1 MGEFRALPREAAQPH
16 RNQEN
21 ARTGRRSLTVLSS
34 HQAHQSTAISQARGT
49 KSRPEYGAESIP
61 ALSHLNTLLPASMR
75 RPRRVPEKPEPNR
88 GETGLGRGSPS
99 RGEPCEAI
107 GTLEQAEM
115 ESRQE
120 APRKEEPILSSL
132 SSISSVSRLTE
143 SGAPITPCPRQK
155 RDREGGERR
164 PAQERAASASAVKW
178 PEAEGRPGLTPE
190 PGSARQWLLARRICL
205 MRSRNPPHGLQGIR
219 PAGKRK
225 NAGERHAEKSP
236 APAADQRA
244 ASLSKAPEEREPRIA
259 SRRPPGSSA

>member
-1 MGEFRALPREAAQPH
+1 MERKEPERRSIEDKGHRRAVRGHWNPG
-16 RNQEN
+16 
-21 ARTGRRSLTVLSS
+21 TGRDGE
-34 HQAHQSTAISQARGT
+34 QAGSATERGAH
-49 KSRPEYGAESIP
+49 P
-61 ALSHLNTLLPASMR
+61 LLTLLH
-75 RPRRVPEKPEPNR
+75 
-88 GETGLGRGSPS
+88 L
-99 RGEPCEAI
+99 
-107 GTLEQAEM
+107 
-115 ESRQE
+115 
-120 APRKEEPILSSL
+120 
-132 SSISSVSRLTE
+132 
-143 SGAPITPCPRQK
+143 QK

-244 ASLSKAPEEREPRIA
+244 TSLSKAPEEREPRMA

>member
-1 MGEFRALPREAAQPH
+1 
-16 RNQEN
+16 
-21 ARTGRRSLTVLSS
+21 
-34 HQAHQSTAISQARGT
+34 
-49 KSRPEYGAESIP
+49 
-61 ALSHLNTLLPASMR
+61 MR
-75 RPRRVPEKPEPNR
+75 RLQRVPERPEPNR
-88 GETGLGRGSPS
+88 DGHGPLLPVS
-99 RGEPCEAI
+99 PCEAI
-107 GTLEQAEM
+107 GVRKKGEM

-120 APRKEEPILSSL
+120 APLAEEPRISSL
-132 SSISSVSRLTE
+132 SSISTVSNLTE
-143 SGAPITPCPRQK
+143 PGAKRTPCPRQK

-244 ASLSKAPEEREPRIA
+244 TSLSKAPEEREPRMA

>member
-1 MGEFRALPREAAQPH
+1 M
-16 RNQEN
+16 
-21 ARTGRRSLTVLSS
+21 S
-34 HQAHQSTAISQARGT
+34 
-49 KSRPEYGAESIP
+49 SIP
-61 ALSHLNTLLPASMR
+61 ALSHLNTLFPSSMR
-75 RPRRVPEKPEPNR
+75 RPRRVPERSEPNR
-88 GETGLGRGSPS
+88 DGPGPRLPVSV
-99 RGEPCEAI
+99 CEAI

-244 ASLSKAPEEREPRIA
+244 ASLSKAPEEREPRMA

>member
-1 MGEFRALPREAAQPH
+1 M
-16 RNQEN
+16 
-21 ARTGRRSLTVLSS
+21 S
-34 HQAHQSTAISQARGT
+34 
-49 KSRPEYGAESIP
+49 SIP
-61 ALSHLNTLLPASMR
+61 ALSHLNTLFPASKS
-75 RPRRVPEKPEPNR
+75 RPQRVPERPEPNR
-88 GETGLGRGSPS
+88 GETSMYRCSPS
-99 RGEPCEAI
+99 RGERVRGHWNP
-107 GTLEQAEM
+107 GTGRDGEQAGSATE
-115 ESRQE
+115 RG
-120 APRKEEPILSSL
+120 AHPL
-132 SSISSVSRLTE
+132 LTLLHL
-143 SGAPITPCPRQK
+143 TPCPRQK

-244 ASLSKAPEEREPRIA
+244 ASLSKAPEEREPRMA